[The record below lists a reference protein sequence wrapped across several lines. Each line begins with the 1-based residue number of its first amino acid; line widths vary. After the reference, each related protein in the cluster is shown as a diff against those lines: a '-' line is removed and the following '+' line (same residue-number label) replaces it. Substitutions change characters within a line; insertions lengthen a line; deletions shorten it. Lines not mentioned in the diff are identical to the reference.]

1 MKIAEIRTRRAGDA
15 LLVAVDT
22 DDGLSGFGESVCW
35 AYPEGVEVV
44 VAKLARYLVGK
55 DPTRIEH
62 HWHMMWRMGPFRGA
76 VIASAVSVLDVALW
90 DLKGQ
95 RLGVPVHE
103 LLGGPYR
110 ERIRLHRMID
120 GDDAETLGQAARK
133 AADEGFTAV
142 KFDPLGHAAF
152 DCSLP
157 EMVEEA
163 IQRLTAIR
171 DATGSGV
178 DMIVEVHRSMSPH
191 QVPALVDALRQFRP
205 LYIEDPVQI
214 DTIDVQTGLTRLG
227 VPLGLGERWQSP
239 WEIREALAASG
250 PFVVRA
256 DVNMSGGIS
265 AGRKIAAVAEAHH
278 AQVSWHNYL
287 GPVSDAATLSV
298 DAAIPNVLT
307 HEHCPEMQIPFDES
321 VTSDWRVDN
330 GHMIV
335 PSTPGLGVRVDLDK
349 LPDHISFIGGELHH
363 EVPLRADG
371 SVAFAI

>member
-1 MKIAEIRTRRAGDA
+1 MKITEIRTRRAGDA
-15 LLVAVDT
+15 LVVAVDT

-35 AYPEGVEVV
+35 AYPESVEVTV
-44 VAKLARYLVGK
+44 QKFARYLVGK

-90 DLKGQ
+90 DLQGQ

-110 ERIRLHRMID
+110 ERIRLHKMID
-120 GDDAETLGQAARK
+120 GADAETLGQAARE

-142 KFDPLGHAAF
+142 KFDPLGGAAF
-152 DCSLP
+152 DRSLP
-157 EMVEEA
+157 AIVDEA
-163 IQRLTAIR
+163 VNRLTAIR
-171 DATGSGV
+171 DASGGVV
-178 DMIVEVHRSMSPH
+178 DMIVEVHRALSPH
-191 QVPALVDALRQFRP
+191 QIPALVDALRQFRP

-227 VPLGLGERWQSP
+227 VPLGLGERWQSL
-239 WEIREALAASG
+239 WEIREALAAGG

-265 AGRKIAAVAEAHH
+265 AARKIAAVAEAHH

-307 HEHCPEMQIPFDES
+307 HEHCPEMQVLFGEA
-321 VTSDWRVDN
+321 VTSDWRVDD
-330 GHMIV
+330 GHMV
-335 PSTPGLGVRVDLDK
+335 VSSTPGLGVKVDLEK
-349 LPDHISFIGGELHH
+349 FPDHIAFIGGELHD

-371 SVAFAI
+371 SVAFAL